1 MTCKTQY
8 NRKTLLGTKQL
19 SRHPD
24 AAIPLRSARDRV
36 ARRNRI
42 ARHCCRT
49 HHCDAPVPMHK
60 VSQHMRNTISQ
71 QQQRREKV
79 TRNPQFH
86 CARISSKIPRQ
97 SDDAWDRRA
106 REPTF
111 LRNGTQENTMFR
123 KTLLETKYISGL
135 VRMRL
140 HDLLRHMPTGHNDLW
155 VLRMWLHGLL
165 RHMPT
170 GHNDLWVLRK
180 WLHDLLRH
188 MPTGHNDLGAS
199 EKVTQW
205 SPKAHANWTQW
216 SLG

>member
-8 NRKTLLGTKQL
+8 NHKTLLGTKQL

-49 HHCDAPVPMHK
+49 HHWDAPVPMHK

-97 SDDAWDRRA
+97 RDDARDRRA

-111 LRNGTQENTMFR
+111 LRNGTSVHPGKHNVSQDTTGNQVPFWASENATSWPL
-123 KTLLETKYISGL
+123 KAHANWAQWS
-135 VRMRL
+135 
-140 HDLLRHMPTGHNDLW
+140 
-155 VLRMWLHGLL
+155 
-165 RHMPT
+165 
-170 GHNDLWVLRK
+170 
-180 WLHDLLRH
+180 
-188 MPTGHNDLGAS
+188 LGV
-199 EKVTQW
+199 EKVTSW
-205 SPKAHANWTQW
+205 SPKAHANWTQR
-216 SLG
+216 SLGIEKVTSWSPNANWTQRSWG